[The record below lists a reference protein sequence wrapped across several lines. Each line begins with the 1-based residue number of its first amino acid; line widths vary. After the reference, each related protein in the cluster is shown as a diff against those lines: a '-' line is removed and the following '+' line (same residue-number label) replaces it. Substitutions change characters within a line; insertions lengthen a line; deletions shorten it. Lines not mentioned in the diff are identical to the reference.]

1 MFQSYIQVAL
11 RAILA
16 NKVYGLINIVGLA
29 IGLTACILIMLFV
42 RDEYSFDQF
51 WAKSDNIYRLHTT
64 FNVPGRQ
71 PFVTGSAQ
79 GPTKEALKGYFPE
92 EVEKVTRFAQM
103 QPVVKYQNKV
113 FYERVH
119 WTDPEM
125 LDIFDLDVVAGSLT
139 NALSDNS
146 SIALNQSM
154 AQKYFGDE
162 IAVGKVLTMTTF
174 GVVRDYRVAAVF
186 QDLSHNTVLSFQA
199 LTRIDEQ
206 DFTHQPALFSEWFS
220 LNNWV
225 YFTLKSGA
233 DISKINAQLS
243 SFADA
248 VIITPGAFEEG
259 TKPSDFVTYS
269 TMALTGLQLNGP
281 GGREMKPVGDQQTVM
296 IFIAIAGLILLIA
309 CINFTNLAT
318 AKSTQRA
325 REVALR
331 KVLGA
336 KRKQLIQQ
344 FVGESIL
351 LATISLLLAI
361 VFVEL
366 LLPFYGQFLGRVLS
380 FDYTGPF
387 GLAALGA
394 LAILVGLV
402 AGLYPALF
410 LSGFRPAR
418 VLKANRS
425 TETKGSSRLR
435 SGLVVVQ
442 FAISIALIIA
452 TGVVFGQMV
461 YANSKDPGF
470 NKENLLVVR
479 NVSRDGIVSKQQT
492 LKEEIL
498 RLPGVISAAYSGD
511 APANNN
517 EANSSVSIPGNPEAG
532 DILIGRQLVDEDFF
546 PSYEIPIIAGR
557 NYNRDLAQDGVPD
570 FSDAEPGDVLNGTL
584 IVNEAALKRL
594 GFGAPDE
601 AIGKTV
607 QIRSGG
613 PGGPAMFANLE
624 VVGVAADTH
633 FKSLRQLVRPEMY
646 YLVDNNF
653 RNLTVRYTGDPTVLL
668 AKIGA
673 VWQQVAEDVP
683 FSHLFVDEAMAR
695 QYLQEQSLA
704 TMLGTFAS
712 LAVLVACMGL
722 YGLAAFTAE
731 RRTRE
736 IGIRK
741 VMGARV
747 FDIVRLLVWQF
758 SKPVI
763 IANIIAWPV
772 AAWSMMM
779 WLESFPYRL
788 DAWVLVPL
796 CIIAGFIALA
806 IAWAT
811 VGGNA
816 ARVAR
821 ANPIKALRYE

>member
-1 MFQSYIQVAL
+1 MFQNYFHVAL
-11 RAILA
+11 RAVMA
-16 NKVYGLINIVGLA
+16 NKVYGLINILGLA
-29 IGLTACILIMLFV
+29 IGLTACILIILFV
-42 RDEYSFDQF
+42 RDELSYDQS
-51 WAKSDNIYRLHTT
+51 WAQSDNIHRLHTT

-71 PFVTGSAQ
+71 PFITGSAQ

-92 EVEKVTRFAQM
+92 EIEHVTRFAQM

-125 LDIFDLDVVAGSLT
+125 VEIFDLDVVAGNLAA
-139 NALSDNS
+139 ALSDNS
-146 SIALNQSM
+146 SIALNETF

-162 IAVGKVLTMTTF
+162 TAIGKVLTMTTF
-174 GVVRDYRVAAVF
+174 GVVRDYQVAAVF
-186 QDLSHNTVLSFQA
+186 KDLPHNTVLSFQA
-199 LTRIDEQ
+199 LTMIDEQ
-206 DFTHQPALFSEWFS
+206 DFTHQPAIFSEWFS

-225 YFTLKSGA
+225 YFTLKPGA
-233 DISKINAQLS
+233 DISRINAQLS

-248 VIITPGAFEEG
+248 VIIAPGAFEDG
-259 TKPSDFVTYS
+259 TKASDFVTYS
-269 TMALTGLQLNGP
+269 TMKITDLQLKGP
-281 GGREMKPVGDQQTVM
+281 GAREMKSVGDEQTVM
-296 IFIAIAGLILLIA
+296 IFTVIAGLILLIA

-344 FVGESIL
+344 FVGESIM
-351 LATISLLLAI
+351 LATVSLLLAI
-361 VFVEL
+361 VFVEV
-366 LLPFYGQFLGRVLS
+366 LLPFYSQFLDRDLS
-380 FDYTGPF
+380 FNYTGAF
-387 GLAALGA
+387 GLATLVALVA
-394 LAILVGLV
+394 VVGLV
-402 AGLYPALF
+402 AGLYPAMV

-435 SGLVVVQ
+435 SMLVVVQ
-442 FAISIALIIA
+442 FSISISLIIA

-479 NVSRDGIVSKQQT
+479 NVSRDGVADKQQT
-492 LKEEIL
+492 LKDEIL
-498 RLPGVISAAYSGD
+498 RLPGVVSAAYSGD
-511 APANNN
+511 APANSN
-517 EANSSVSIPGNPEAG
+517 ESNSSVSIPGNPEAG
-532 DILIGRQLVDEDFF
+532 DILIGRQLVDADFF

-557 NYNRDLAQDGVPD
+557 NYNRDFAQDGIPD
-570 FSDAEPGDVLNGTL
+570 FTGAEPGDILSGTL
-584 IVNEAALKRL
+584 IVNESALKRL
-594 GFGAPDE
+594 GFDTPENAVGR
-601 AIGKTV
+601 TV
-607 QIRSGG
+607 QIQTGSAGG
-613 PGGPAMFANLE
+613 NPIFANLE
-624 VVGVAADTH
+624 IIGVAADTH

-646 YLVDNNF
+646 YYIQDSF

-668 AKIGA
+668 AQIGA
-673 VWQQVAEDVP
+673 VWRDLAGDVP
-683 FSHLFVDEAMAR
+683 FSHSFVDEAMAE
-695 QYLQEQSLA
+695 QYLQEQNLA

-722 YGLAAFTAE
+722 YGLASFTAE

-763 IANIIAWPV
+763 IANVIAWPV
-772 AAWSMMM
+772 AAWGMMM

-788 DAWVLVPL
+788 DSWVIVPL
-796 CIIAGFIALA
+796 CMIAGGIALV

>member
-1 MFQSYIQVAL
+1 MFQNYFQAMFRNIM
-11 RAILA
+11 A
-16 NKVYGLINIVGLA
+16 NKVYGFINIVGLA

-42 RDEYSFDQF
+42 RDELSFDRF
-51 WAKSDNIYRLHTT
+51 WAKSDGIYRLHTT

-71 PFVTGSAQ
+71 PFVTASAQ

-92 EVEKVTRFAQM
+92 EIAHTTRFAQM
-103 QPVVKYQNKV
+103 QPVVKYQDKV

-119 WTDPEM
+119 WTDP
-125 LDIFDLDVVAGSLT
+125 DTVKVFDFDVVEGDLAA
-139 NALSDNS
+139 ALSDNS
-146 SIALNQSM
+146 SIALNQTF

-162 IAVGKVLTMTTF
+162 VAVGKVLTMTTF
-174 GVVRDYRVAAVF
+174 GVVRDYQVAAVF
-186 QDLSHNTVLSFQA
+186 RDLPHNTVLSFQA
-199 LTRIDEQ
+199 LTMIDEQ
-206 DFTHQPALFSEWFS
+206 DFTHQPAIFSEWFS

-225 YFTLKSGA
+225 YFTLKPGV
-233 DISKINAQLS
+233 DISRIQAQLG

-248 VIITPGAFEEG
+248 VIIAPGAFDDD

-269 TMALTGLQLNGP
+269 AMPLTELQLNSP
-281 GGREMKPVGDQQTVM
+281 GGREMKPVGNAGIVAT
-296 IFIAIAGLILLIA
+296 FTAIAGLVLLIA

-318 AKSTQRA
+318 ARSTQRA

-336 KRKQLIQQ
+336 KRKQLILQ
-344 FVGESIL
+344 FISESLL
-351 LATISLLLAI
+351 LATVGLLLAI

-366 LLPFYGQFLGRVLS
+366 LLPFYEQFLDRNLT
-380 FDYTGPF
+380 FNYTGTF
-387 GLAALGA
+387 GLTMFAGLIG
-394 LAILVGLV
+394 LVGLI
-402 AGLYPALF
+402 AGFYPALV

-435 SGLVVVQ
+435 SGLVILQ
-442 FAISIALIIA
+442 FSISIALIIA

-470 NKENLLVVR
+470 NKENLLIVR
-479 NVSRDGIVSKQQT
+479 NVSREGIVGKQQT
-492 LKEEIL
+492 LKDEIL
-498 RLPGVISAAYSGD
+498 RLPGVVSATYVAD
-511 APANNN
+511 APASGN
-517 EANSSVSIPGNPEAG
+517 ESNSSVRIPSNPEAG

-546 PSYEIPIIAGR
+546 PSYQIPIVAGR
-557 NYNRDLAQDGVPD
+557 NYNRDFAQDGMPD
-570 FSDAEPGDVLNGTL
+570 FSNAEPGQTLNGTL
-584 IVNEAALKRL
+584 IVNQAALKSL
-594 GFGAPDE
+594 GFGAAEE
-601 AIGKTV
+601 AVGQIV
-607 QIRSGG
+607 QVQTGSAGSDAI
-613 PGGPAMFANLE
+613 FANLE
-624 VVGVAADTH
+624 IIGVSANTH

-646 YLVDNNF
+646 YFVKDGF
-653 RNLTVRYTGDPTVLL
+653 RNLTVRYSGDPTALL
-668 AKIGA
+668 AQIGTTWRTLA
-673 VWQQVAEDVP
+673 ADVP
-683 FSHLFVDEAMAR
+683 FSHSFVDEAMAQ
-695 QYLQEQSLA
+695 QYLQEQNLA

-722 YGLAAFTAE
+722 YGLASFTAE

-747 FDIVRLLVWQF
+747 MDIVRLLVWQF
-758 SKPVI
+758 SKPVLV
-763 IANIIAWPV
+763 ANLIAWPV
-772 AAWSMMM
+772 AAWGMMM

-788 DAWVLVPL
+788 DSWVLAPL
-796 CIIAGFIALA
+796 CMIAGAIALA

-821 ANPIKALRYE
+821 ANPINALRYE

>member
-1 MFQSYIQVAL
+1 MFQNYVQAAL
-11 RAILA
+11 RNILA

-42 RDEYSFDQF
+42 RDELSFDRF
-51 WAKSDNIYRLHTT
+51 WAQSDNIYRLHTT

-79 GPTKEALKGYFPE
+79 GPTKEALKAYFPE
-92 EVEKVTRFAQM
+92 EIEYTMRFAQM
-103 QPVVKYQNKV
+103 RPVVKYQNKV

-119 WTDPEM
+119 WVDPEAT
-125 LDIFDLDVVAGSLT
+125 DIFDLQVVEGDLAV
-139 NALSDNS
+139 ALSDNS
-146 SIALNQSM
+146 SIALNQSF

-162 IAVGKVLTMTTF
+162 VAVGKILTMTTF
-174 GVVRDYRVAAVF
+174 GVVRDYKVAAVF
-186 QDLSHNTVLSFQA
+186 RDLPHNTVLSFQA
-199 LTRIDEQ
+199 LTMIDEQ
-206 DFTHQPALFSEWFS
+206 DFTHQPDLFSTWFS

-225 YFTLKSGA
+225 YFTLKPGA
-233 DISKINAQLS
+233 DISKVNAQLG

-248 VIITPGAFEEG
+248 AIIAPGAFEEG
-259 TKPSDFVTYS
+259 TKASDIVTYS
-269 TMALTGLQLNGP
+269 TMPLTELQLKAP
-281 GGREMKPVGDQQTVM
+281 GGREMKPVGDQQTVI
-296 IFIAIAGLILLIA
+296 IFTSVAGLVLLIA

-336 KRKQLIQQ
+336 RRRQLIQQ
-344 FVGESIL
+344 FISESVL
-351 LATISLLLAI
+351 LATAGLLLAI

-366 LLPFYGQFLGRVLS
+366 LLPYYGQFLDRTLTFS
-380 FDYTGPF
+380 YTGTF
-387 GLAALGA
+387 GLTMFAGLVA
-394 LAILVGLV
+394 LVGLV
-402 AGLYPALF
+402 AGFYPALV
-410 LSGFRPAR
+410 LSGFRPAH

-435 SGLVVVQ
+435 SGLVILQ
-442 FAISIALIIA
+442 FSISIALIIA
-452 TGVVFGQMV
+452 TSVVFGQMV

-470 NKENLLVVR
+470 NKENLLIVR
-479 NVSRDGIVSKQQT
+479 NVSRDGVAEKQQI
-492 LKEEIL
+492 LKDEIL
-498 RLPGVISAAYSGD
+498 RLPGVVAAAYSAD
-511 APANNN
+511 APADGN
-517 EANSSVSIPGNPEAG
+517 ESNSSVSIPGNPEVG
-532 DILIGRQLVDEDFF
+532 SILIGRQLVDEDFF

-557 NYNRDLAQDGVPD
+557 NYNRDFAQDGIPD
-570 FSDAEPGDVLNGTL
+570 FSTAKPGEVLNGTL

-594 GFGAPDE
+594 GFGTPND
-601 AIGKTV
+601 AIGKIV
-607 QIRSGG
+607 QIRTGSAGSD
-613 PGGPAMFANLE
+613 ASFANLE
-624 VVGVAADTH
+624 LIGVVADTH
-633 FKSLRQLVRPEMY
+633 FKSLRKLVRPEMY
-646 YLVDNNF
+646 YFVPDGF
-653 RNLTVRYTGDPTVLL
+653 RNLTVRYTGDPLALL
-668 AKIGA
+668 IQIETTWRDLAG
-673 VWQQVAEDVP
+673 DVP
-683 FSHLFVDEAMAR
+683 FSHSFVDEAMAR
-695 QYLQEQSLA
+695 QYLQEQNLA

-722 YGLAAFTAE
+722 YGLASFTAE

-758 SKPVI
+758 SKPVLV
-763 IANIIAWPV
+763 ANLIAWPV
-772 AAWSMMM
+772 AAWGMIA

-788 DAWVLVPL
+788 DTWVLVPL
-796 CIIAGFIALA
+796 CMIAGGLALA